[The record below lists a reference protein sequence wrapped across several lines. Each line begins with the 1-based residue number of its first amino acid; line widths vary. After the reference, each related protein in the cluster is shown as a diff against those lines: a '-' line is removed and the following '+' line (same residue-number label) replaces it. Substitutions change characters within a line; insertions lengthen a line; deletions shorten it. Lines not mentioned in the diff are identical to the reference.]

1 MSGAGPESVPTSADP
16 RSHRPTKRRA
26 LTPSTSQAA
35 SLTHL
40 FTHPTTEI
48 RTDRPTPRRGPLPPD
63 IVTNVQGSSA
73 GAGSGEFHVYKAAR
87 RRERERLRV
96 MDEESRAEK
105 EAEEFER
112 ERRERGERD
121 EGRTRKNRERREK
134 MRARKAK
141 GKKGGG
147 AKAEGGEAGADVKM
161 GEAAGA
167 GGDAPVVE
175 GAQPAAEDGDAEGG
189 VEAEGLII
197 HEED

>member
-48 RTDRPTPRRGPLPPD
+48 RTDRPSPRRGPLPPD

-87 RRERERLRV
+87 RRERERLRL
-96 MDEESRAEK
+96 MDEESRTER

-112 ERRERGERD
+112 ERREKEEKD

-147 AKAEGGEAGADVKM
+147 GAKAGGAEAGAEVKI
-161 GEAAGA
+161 
-167 GGDAPVVE
+167 GDAPVVE
-175 GAQPAAEDGDAEGG
+175 GAQLASEADGDAEGG
-189 VEAEGLII
+189 IEAEGLII